1 MMSAIPHRRNTVGLK
16 AASSYIYEMTKCKT
30 AHRSIARRSD
40 LRPSSVDRP
49 TRRAMLRT
57 AGAAGLITIAPQLRA
72 RPAMTDGK
80 KARFAYVGCRT
91 SRDRNAR
98 GDGITVYRIEENGS
112 WTKLQMLS
120 PLTNPSYLAFDRS
133 GRSLFCAHGDGTEA
147 SAFRIDPESGRLSFL
162 NRVSTGGVN
171 PVHLMA
177 DPSNRFLIIANHI
190 VKDGVKSG
198 LASLPIGTD
207 GSLGSA
213 VDVVAF
219 EGAIGPHRVE
229 QPFPKPH
236 QVEFDLSG
244 RFIVVPDKG
253 CDRVVV
259 YTLDGTGKLHAVP
272 AASAPARETSG
283 PRHIAFHPDNRLGY
297 VINELDSTICAYR
310 FDPATGAVRPFQIVS
325 ALPDTFTGNSRG
337 SEVAVSADGRFVYAS
352 NRGHDSIAIFAIDH
366 ATGRLSPL
374 GWVPSGGKTP
384 RFFGLGPDGKALFV
398 ANEEGDNIVRY
409 ACDTQTGRLGDAT
422 VVAETGSPTCILF
435 A

>member
-1 MMSAIPHRRNTVGLK
+1 LTL
-16 AASSYIYEMTKCKT
+16 SS
-30 AHRSIARRSD
+30 D
-40 LRPSSVDRP
+40 DRP
-49 TRRAMLRT
+49 TRRAMLHT
-57 AGAAGLITIAPQLRA
+57 AGLFGLIAIAPQLRA

-98 GDGITVYRIEENGS
+98 GDGITVYRIEENDS
-112 WTKLQMLS
+112 WTKLQLLS
-120 PLTNPSYLAFDRS
+120 PLINPSYLAFDRT

-147 SAFRIDPESGRLSFL
+147 SAFRIDPKSGALHFL

-171 PVHLMA
+171 PVHLMP

-190 VKDGVKSG
+190 VKGSVKSG
-198 LASLPIGTD
+198 LASLPIGAD

-213 VDVVAF
+213 TDVVAF
-219 EGAIGPHRVE
+219 EGHIGPHRIE

-236 QVEFDLSG
+236 QVEFDPSG
-244 RFIVVPDKG
+244 RFVVVPDKG

-259 YTLDGTGKLHAVP
+259 YTLDPAGKLHAVP
-272 AASAPARETSG
+272 AATATARETSG

-297 VINELDSTICAYR
+297 VINELDSTICVYR
-310 FDPATGAVRPFQIVS
+310 FDPATGAVRPFQVVS
-325 ALPDTFTGNSRG
+325 TLPDTFTGNSRG
-337 SEVAVSADGRFVYAS
+337 SEIAVSADGRFVYAS
-352 NRGHDSIAIFAIDH
+352 NRGHDSVAIFAIAP
-366 ATGRLSPL
+366 ATGRLSAVD
-374 GWVPSGGKTP
+374 WVPSAGKTP
-384 RFFGLGPDGKALFV
+384 RFFGLGPDGTSLFV

-409 ACDTQTGRLGDAT
+409 TCDPQTGRLSDAT